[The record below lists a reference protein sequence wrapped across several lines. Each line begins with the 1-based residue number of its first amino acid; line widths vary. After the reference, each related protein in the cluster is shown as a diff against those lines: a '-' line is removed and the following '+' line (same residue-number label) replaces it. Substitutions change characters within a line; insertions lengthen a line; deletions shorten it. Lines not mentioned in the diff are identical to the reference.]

1 MLKSLLTEANMAS
14 YLEDASDEILE
25 LRKMFLHNSDFT
37 LDFSKNTNFTDM
49 LYMYSK
55 KQPAFKDNAQYAYE
69 VDYLN
74 KVFNAVRTRK
84 GTDKR
89 NLLCTVSEYFNEN
102 EGTGEV
108 THDNFSVNYNVIKNA
123 ISGSHVIMCVLKK
136 FYFDLKNAKDVIP
149 AVYEY
154 VFNNPII
161 YAFEDLS
168 NKNLENPYIQTLI
181 AQARRAANELDLLLQ
196 VSAI

>member
-1 MLKSLLTEANMAS
+1 MLLTEANMAS

-37 LDFSKNTNFTDM
+37 LDFSKNVNFTDM
-49 LYMYSK
+49 LCMYSK

-108 THDNFSVNYNVIKNA
+108 THDNFSVNYKVIKNA

-149 AVYEY
+149 AVFFTLFCDELINSSP
-154 VFNNPII
+154 VFFMFCSISIFIFLGTFSND
-161 YAFEDLS
+161 FE
-168 NKNLENPYIQTLI
+168 
-181 AQARRAANELDLLLQ
+181 
-196 VSAI
+196 

>member
-1 MLKSLLTEANMAS
+1 MLLTEANMAS

-49 LYMYSK
+49 LCMYSK

-102 EGTGEV
+102 EETGEV
-108 THDNFSVNYNVIKNA
+108 THYNFSVNYNVIKNTVFSSRC
-123 ISGSHVIMCVLKK
+123 IIRTLHK

>member
-1 MLKSLLTEANMAS
+1 MLLTEANMAS

-37 LDFSKNTNFTDM
+37 LDFSKNVNFTDM

-102 EGTGEV
+102 EETGEV
-108 THDNFSVNYNVIKNA
+108 THYNFSVNYNVIKNA
-123 ISGSHVIMCVLKK
+123 DFGSHDIMCVLQK

-154 VFNNPII
+154 VFSNPII

-181 AQARRAANELDLLLQ
+181 AQARHAANELDLLLQ

>member
-1 MLKSLLTEANMAS
+1 MLLTEANMAS

-37 LDFSKNTNFTDM
+37 LDFSKNVNFTDM
-49 LYMYSK
+49 LCMYSK

-108 THDNFSVNYNVIKNA
+108 THDNFSVNYNVIKNTVFSSRCIICA
-123 ISGSHVIMCVLKK
+123 LHK
-136 FYFDLKNAKDVIP
+136 FYFDLKNAKYVIP

-168 NKNLENPYIQTLI
+168 NKNLENPYTYKH
-181 AQARRAANELDLLLQ
+181 
-196 VSAI
+196 

>member
-1 MLKSLLTEANMAS
+1 MLLTEANMAS
-14 YLEDASDEILE
+14 YLEDASDEILK

-37 LDFSKNTNFTDM
+37 LDFSKNVNFTDM

-55 KQPAFKDNAQYAYE
+55 KQPMFKDNAQYAYE

-108 THDNFSVNYNVIKNA
+108 THYNFSVNYNVIKNA
-123 ISGSHVIMCVLKK
+123 DFGSHGIICVLQK

>member
-1 MLKSLLTEANMAS
+1 MLLTEANMAS

-37 LDFSKNTNFTDM
+37 LDFSKNVNFTDM
-49 LYMYSK
+49 LCMYSK

-102 EGTGEV
+102 EETGEV
-108 THDNFSVNYNVIKNA
+108 THYNFSVNYNVIKNTVFSSRCIIRA
-123 ISGSHVIMCVLKK
+123 LHK

>member
-1 MLKSLLTEANMAS
+1 MLLTEANMAS

-37 LDFSKNTNFTDM
+37 LDFNKNVNFTDM
-49 LYMYSK
+49 LCMYSK

-89 NLLCTVSEYFNEN
+89 NLLCTVYEYFNEN
-102 EGTGEV
+102 EETGEV

-123 ISGSHVIMCVLKK
+123 DFGSHDIMCVLQK

-154 VFNNPII
+154 VFSNPII

>member
-1 MLKSLLTEANMAS
+1 MLLTEANMAS

-102 EGTGEV
+102 EETGEV
-108 THDNFSVNYNVIKNA
+108 THDNFSVNYNVIKNTVFSSRCIICA
-123 ISGSHVIMCVLKK
+123 LHK
-136 FYFDLKNAKDVIP
+136 FYFDLKKC
-149 AVYEY
+149 
-154 VFNNPII
+154 
-161 YAFEDLS
+161 
-168 NKNLENPYIQTLI
+168 
-181 AQARRAANELDLLLQ
+181 
-196 VSAI
+196 

>member
-1 MLKSLLTEANMAS
+1 MLLTEANMAS

-37 LDFSKNTNFTDM
+37 LDFRKNVNFTDM
-49 LYMYSK
+49 LCMYSK

-74 KVFNAVRTRK
+74 KAFNAVRTRK

-102 EGTGEV
+102 EETGEV
-108 THDNFSVNYNVIKNA
+108 THDNFSVNYNVIKNTVFSSRC
-123 ISGSHVIMCVLKK
+123 IICLHK

-161 YAFEDLS
+161 YACEDLS